1 MYLVMK
7 IVNTECWLRQSQL
20 LQTGDAYIVLHNVDK
35 PYKNLLQYNKL
46 IRRQEDKNHGLELLI
61 LKQDIKLLKILVKP

>member
-46 IRRQEDKNHGLELLI
+46 IRRQEDKNHGFELLI

>member
-46 IRRQEDKNHGLELLI
+46 IRRQEDKNHGFELLI
-61 LKQDIKLLKILVKP
+61 LKQDIKLLKILIKP

>member
-7 IVNTECWLRQSQL
+7 IVNIERWLRQSQL
-20 LQTGDAYIVLHNVDK
+20 LQTGDAYIVLRNIDK

-46 IRRQEDKNHGLELLI
+46 IRRQKDKNHGFELLI